1 MKHRQKHLTLVRQGA
16 VVIALLLFA
25 TSTAT
30 GHSPNAPLSANEITS
45 TLKGK
50 ICSTRVG
57 AKFAFGDDGQ
67 YSYEG
72 LWKNGGHYTVG
83 AGAITVTLNNGLERS
98 FVISRKGNVFFT
110 EQTALSCDQIGRS
123 GN

>member
-1 MKHRQKHLTLVRQGA
+1 M
-16 VVIALLLFA
+16 
-25 TSTAT
+25 
-30 GHSPNAPLSANEITS
+30 
-45 TLKGK
+45 
-50 ICSTRVG
+50 G